1 MNPETAVVALV
12 SFAIVVA
19 WSIRTSW
26 VEVKQ
31 EMRTEELVAKGVC
44 PECGGLIARSAD
56 GTFKIE
62 RNRNHLGPL
71 SCGDC
76 GSTFKIPSA
85 VVQKRIRESEEKV
98 LDAAINR
105 VLNER
110 AETKDNVR
118 PLPLRAKDQ
127 T

>member
-12 SFAIVVA
+12 SLALIVA
-19 WSIRTSW
+19 WVIRTVW
-26 VEVKQ
+26 LEVKQ

-44 PECGGLIARSAD
+44 PECGGLIARNTD
-56 GTFKIE
+56 ETFKIE

-71 SCGDC
+71 SCEDC
-76 GSTFKIPSA
+76 GSTFKIPST
-85 VVQKRIRESEEKV
+85 VVQERIRESEEKV

-110 AETKDNVR
+110 AETNDNVR
-118 PLPLRAKDQ
+118 PLPARTKEKA
-127 T
+127 